1 MRKRPKVPFFDQ
13 TLKMPLPTTL
23 FNLPTQWRQAIF
35 YGFLLIG
42 TGASLPYMPL
52 WFASKGMSGAQ
63 IGLILAIPLLLRAV
77 SGPVIGVWADRFRL
91 YRTPMIFMAATGGSL
106 YALLALW
113 PLFDSNR
120 FLMFV
125 IVWLTGFSCTTSM
138 TPQTDAMTM
147 ELSRREGFD
156 YSRSRAVGSVCFIV
170 TNISVGFLLKIFG
183 VDLILIW
190 VVMAASLTALA
201 ARFILPAAP
210 RLEVVAETQA
220 SETQA
225 SEISG
230 WARVRVLARNA
241 DFIWLMIALGCIQA
255 AHAFYYG
262 FSSLIWKGEGH
273 DGLSIGYL
281 WATGVSTEVLMLAFG
296 LRLRRRFGAW
306 NLLLAAGG
314 FSVLRWAVMAFSPPL
329 WLLWPLQMLHALSFA
344 ACYLAGL
351 ELTRAFAPEGYANLA
366 QTISAAYVMGVMMGL
381 ATLAAGP
388 VYDVL
393 GAGGYGVMA
402 GMAATGFCVSVW
414 LYRRRAG

>member
-1 MRKRPKVPFFDQ
+1 
-13 TLKMPLPTTL
+13 MPLPTTL
-23 FNLPTQWRQAIF
+23 FNLSTQWRQAIF

-77 SGPVIGVWADRFRL
+77 SGPVIGVWADTFKL
-91 YRTPMIFMAATGGSL
+91 YRTPMIFMAAAGGGL

-113 PLFDSNR
+113 PLFNDNR
-120 FLMFV
+120 FLLFV
-125 IVWLTGFSCTTSM
+125 IVWVLGFTCTTSM

-147 ELSRREGFD
+147 ELSRRQGFD
-156 YSRSRAVGSVCFIV
+156 YSRARAVGSVCFIG
-170 TNISVGFLLKIFG
+170 TNIAVGYLLKLFG

-190 VVMAASLTALA
+190 IIMAASLTALV

-210 RLEVVAETQA
+210 RIETIPDT
-220 SETQA
+220 STNEPT
-225 SEISG
+225 ISG
-230 WARVRVLARNA
+230 WERVKVLARDSN
-241 DFIWLMIALGCIQA
+241 FIWLMIALGCIQA

-262 FSSLIWKGEGH
+262 FSSLIWKGEGY

-296 LRLRRRFGAW
+296 LRMRRRFGAW
-306 NLLLAAGG
+306 NLLLLSGG

-329 WLLWPLQMLHALSFA
+329 WMLWPLQMLHALSFA

-351 ELTRAFAPEGYANLA
+351 ELTRKFAPSGYENLA

-402 GMAATGFCVSVW
+402 FMAAAGFAVALW
-414 LYRRRAG
+414 LYRKHIRQGEQPALT